1 MKSRSCFAS
10 RWLKLSKQGRRLK
23 PSVLVVVVVAL
34 CASVL
39 VPLAAD
45 PPLFEQESAAA
56 HHCDQYAGDWKAVC
70 ELVHACTNSGGT
82 VTGGRCVYPTT
93 TTTTTTTAPTTTY
106 GPTRLTC
113 SDNPKT
119 ELLCRTATTT
129 TTAPPTTTQAPTT
142 TSRPVGPVTATCH
155 RHGSHFVNNECHT
168 HPTNKACGETVWVHT
183 GDLSNLHTTHKVTAT
198 PPCAPPPC
206 PTGQHRVNGACVS
219 RCKAAEKWVTGP
231 HGYGACVPRC
241 VASEKWVNGACVPR
255 CKAAEKWVTGPH
267 GYGACVPR
275 CVASEKWVNGAC
287 VPRCTAAEKWVTGPH
302 GYGACVPRCV
312 ASEKWVNGACVSRCT
327 ADERWVNGSCVSRCG
342 AGQDWFNG
350 ACHAPCPT
358 GEYRAQFPSLVT
370 YHAHYWTSTRWG
382 VYVYFGDVHAI
393 SAQKQSV
400 NRPYSTVAVEW
411 ISTQSGPGCKAPSNP
426 EHPSG
431 CPLGRYVSGYGSDT
445 ITPVFYCNVHIRSL
459 TFKGQAIRDWTEFH
473 NEFKNGIESTGDF
486 LVKSISI
493 LPDTDQEIINLLV
506 CDYSNERTA
515 VQGSLSYA
523 KHQRE
528 AAKLTKF
535 LKANVAG
542 VVVDLTLSKV
552 YCDALERA
560 DDDTTPTTTTTTTTT
575 TTPPKVDPPKADP
588 PKADPPKADPPPL
601 QTTATITVEDASG
614 TEGGKVQFTVTL
626 SEASNHKVTVNWVS
640 MTAWHLMDA
649 RAHLADYFYGG
660 GTLVFAPGET
670 TKTAEVW
677 LRQDSHDEPDEYF
690 AVEAHFPDRFFE
702 SRTQG
707 TMTIID
713 DD

>member
-1 MKSRSCFAS
+1 MKSRLSFAS

-56 HHCDQYAGDWKAVC
+56 HHCDSFAGDWKAVC
-70 ELVHACTNSGGT
+70 ELVHACQNSGGT

-93 TTTTTTTAPTTTY
+93 TTTTTAP
-106 GPTRLTC
+106 
-113 SDNPKT
+113 
-119 ELLCRTATTT
+119 T
-129 TTAPPTTTQAPTT
+129 TTAPPTTTQAPTTTTQAPTTTTQAPTT

-231 HGYGACVPRC
+231 HGYGACV
-241 VASEKWVNGACVPR
+241 SR

-267 GYGACVPR
+267 GYGACVSR
-275 CVASEKWVNGAC
+275 CK
-287 VPRCTAAEKWVTGPH
+287 AA
-302 GYGACVPRCV
+302 
-312 ASEKWVNGACVSRCT
+312 EKWVNGACVSRCT

-370 YHAHYWTSTRWG
+370 YHAHYWASTRWG

-411 ISTQSGPGCKAPSNP
+411 VSTQSGPGCKAPSNP

-431 CPLGRYVSGYGSDT
+431 CPRGSYVSGYGSDT
-445 ITPVFYCNVHIRSL
+445 ITPVFYCSVLIRSL
-459 TFKGQAIRDWTEFH
+459 TFKGRAIRDWTEFH
-473 NEFKNGIESTGDF
+473 NELKSGVEASGD
-486 LVKSISI
+486 LAVKTISYI
-493 LPDTDQEIINLLV
+493 PGSNVINLV
-506 CDYSNERTA
+506 ACTYTNQRTA
-515 VQGSLSYA
+515 VGGGISLA
-523 KHQRE
+523 KHANEQR
-528 AAKLTKF
+528 KF
-535 LKANVAG
+535 LKTVRSFFNANALSFVAD
-542 VVVDLTLSKV
+542 VTLSKV
-552 YCDALERA
+552 YCDALKRA
-560 DDDTTPTTTTTTTTT
+560 NEDDKTPATAPTTTTTTVPP
-575 TTPPKVDPPKADP
+575 TTPRLP
-588 PKADPPKADPPPL
+588 
-601 QTTATITVEDASG
+601 
-614 TEGGKVQFTVTL
+614 
-626 SEASNHKVTVNWVS
+626 
-640 MTAWHLMDA
+640 
-649 RAHLADYFYGG
+649 RY
-660 GTLVFAPGET
+660 
-670 TKTAEVW
+670 
-677 LRQDSHDEPDEYF
+677 R
-690 AVEAHFPDRFFE
+690 R
-702 SRTQG
+702 SRR
-707 TMTIID
+707 
-713 DD
+713 